1 VKAHLA
7 EINQNSEQMRIVLA
21 DRNIAGVTFRINC
34 GASCARIEGRR
45 MVGHQRELANLSR
58 LLVQFDVHIVKHGRH
73 LRQHSFRGGYS

>member
-1 VKAHLA
+1 
-7 EINQNSEQMRIVLA
+7 
-21 DRNIAGVTFRINC
+21 
-34 GASCARIEGRR
+34 